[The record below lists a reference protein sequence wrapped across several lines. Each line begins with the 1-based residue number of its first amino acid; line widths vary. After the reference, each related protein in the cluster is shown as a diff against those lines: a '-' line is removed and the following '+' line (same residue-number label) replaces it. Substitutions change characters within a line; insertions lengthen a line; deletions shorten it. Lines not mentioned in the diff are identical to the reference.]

1 LASIYGR
8 NRSRAAVAAALYASQ
23 ITRAKRFCPVAA
35 ANAAAEEANFGTC
48 RSAATVRYLSRATHE
63 LGALPD
69 ILWKSGMANLLPR
82 RDRRDRKPPGNIA
95 APGANIESRQA
106 MLGEEKDER
115 HAPAVV
121 AFVAGIFAGHFVEP
135 NFCMTYVLQDL
146 FL

>member
-1 LASIYGR
+1 
-8 NRSRAAVAAALYASQ
+8 
-23 ITRAKRFCPVAA
+23 
-35 ANAAAEEANFGTC
+35 
-48 RSAATVRYLSRATHE
+48 
-63 LGALPD
+63 
-69 ILWKSGMANLLPR
+69 MANLLPR

-121 AFVAGIFAGHFVEP
+121 AFVAGIFAGHFAEP